1 MHYKFREQVIMK
13 AINDNIINRNRN
25 KLEDVIPLSTP
36 YTVAIDPSNL
46 CNFKCNFCAIQ
57 SKSEKLNF
65 KKQFMDKKLFFK
77 IIDDLTEFPE
87 QLKVLRINGQG
98 EPLLNPD
105 LPEMI
110 QYAKDKHVAEFV
122 EIITNGSRLNPEL
135 SKRLIDSGIDRIRI
149 SIEALDAD
157 GYYDIAGAKINFDN
171 FVNNI
176 KYLHDISGNCEI
188 YCKIVDV
195 AVPTDSDKQ
204 KFYNLFGDICDRIF
218 IDNVIP
224 LWSDFEEIKDNM
236 VIGEK
241 GVHGQKVQNVMVCPY
256 SFYSLIVNSDGEV
269 TACCADWKRK
279 LVFGDL
285 NNDKLTDIWRGEKL
299 RNFWIE
305 MLKGNKNSYEMCCK
319 CTLPAFD
326 CNDYIDDYADMILRR
341 VIGEENEI
349 WKTGVSIY
357 RENDRK

>member
-157 GYYDIAGAKINFDN
+157 GYYDIAGVQINFDN

-341 VIGEENEI
+341 VIGE
-349 WKTGVSIY
+349 
-357 RENDRK
+357 